1 MYATCWQWAGIHC
14 RARDRTAGCRDRIH
28 AKRRHACATR
38 APGEQL
44 RKKSTGSHR
53 PRSKEPFRTAV
64 DKAISSC
71 DVTSAGVLAT
81 PDSWGTHRFL
91 ISGNICVSK
100 SAAALP
106 AVLPMESGSLIAD
119 MPNPGASAPP
129 PSSGTYPSGRKIQ
142 HVETRLHVLQES

>member
-1 MYATCWQWAGIHC
+1 MRPVGNGPESTV
-14 RARDRTAGCRDRIH
+14 
-28 AKRRHACATR
+28 
-38 APGEQL
+38 APGTAPQGAVIAYMPSGGMHAPPAHLGNSFGKNRPVPTGQEA
-44 RKKSTGSHR
+44 KS
-53 PRSKEPFRTAV
+53 PFGRL

-119 MPNPGASAPP
+119 MPKPGASAPP